1 MVVIRLQVNPS
12 VTPHTSSRLRRMDF
26 SPPTKDQHFR
36 FLSSFLF
43 GGTDAPTVRDVTWR
57 AYLDLSRTVHHIDEA
72 DPSRAL
78 RETAH
83 AHVEALLVALFS
95 GGPRERDAYDAW
107 HREACEALSSLF
119 ARRGYSTFTIGQS
132 QKWINMGV
140 KYGLTL
146 ASVDWL
152 ALDDSAQLRA
162 VAHAPLDSFF
172 LDALH
177 AEAAEAAPPRLST
190 SWSRIVDYDEY
201 FAMQRW
207 LRRAFPTPPLDVE
220 FHVWQRASRK
230 RRSQP
235 VSA

>member
-1 MVVIRLQVNPS
+1 MEFSTPS
-12 VTPHTSSRLRRMDF
+12 
-26 SPPTKDQHFR
+26 KEQHYR

-43 GGTDAPTVRDVTWR
+43 GGTDTPTVRDVTWR

-72 DPSRAL
+72 DPAGVL

-95 GGPRERDAYDAW
+95 SGIRQRDAYDAW
-107 HREACEALSSLF
+107 HRETCGALTSLF
-119 ARRGYSTFTIGQS
+119 ARRGYGTFTLGQS

-146 ASVDWL
+146 AGVDWL
-152 ALDDSAQLRA
+152 SIHDSAQLRA

-172 LDALH
+172 LDALR
-177 AEAAEAAPPRLST
+177 AEGAESAPPRLSAT
-190 SWSRIVDYDEY
+190 WSRIVDYDEY
-201 FAMQRW
+201 FAVQHW
-207 LRRAFPTPPLDVE
+207 LRHAFPTSPLDVE

-230 RRSQP
+230 RRSLP